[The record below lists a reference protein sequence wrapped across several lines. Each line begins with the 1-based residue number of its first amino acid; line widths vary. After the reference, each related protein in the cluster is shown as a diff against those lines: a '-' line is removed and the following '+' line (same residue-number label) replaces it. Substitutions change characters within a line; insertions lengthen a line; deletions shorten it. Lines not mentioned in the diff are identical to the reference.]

1 MSEKIYLDQDPE
13 LRGQKYYCVS
23 FISPEDVLMEKEV
36 FIMNRFLEKFSIDMK
51 DMFNNLHDK
60 FKDDQFV
67 VEMLDKVR
75 ENHGYVFDQSETQQ
89 EYNFFKNTNDQ
100 SLEEEFHHMKNF
112 TTSIRGIKVRG
123 FFDNVDEAKNHA
135 AKMIKIDP
143 YFNIY
148 IGTVGCWCP
157 WNPAVDSIQTQEWAN
172 NDLNLLMKEYK
183 EKEAIKQELY
193 DKRKLDLMST
203 NKTEE

>member
-89 EYNFFKNTNDQ
+89 EYNFFKNT
-100 SLEEEFHHMKNF
+100 KN
-112 TTSIRGIKVRG
+112 TMHSYY
-123 FFDNVDEAKNHA
+123 FFN
-135 AKMIKIDP
+135 
-143 YFNIY
+143 
-148 IGTVGCWCP
+148 C
-157 WNPAVDSIQTQEWAN
+157 
-172 NDLNLLMKEYK
+172 
-183 EKEAIKQELY
+183 
-193 DKRKLDLMST
+193 
-203 NKTEE
+203 